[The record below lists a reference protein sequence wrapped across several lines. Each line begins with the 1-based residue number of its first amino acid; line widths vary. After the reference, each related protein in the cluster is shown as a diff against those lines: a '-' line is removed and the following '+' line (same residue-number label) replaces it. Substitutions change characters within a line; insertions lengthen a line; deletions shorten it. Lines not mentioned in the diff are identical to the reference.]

1 MTESTTVPV
10 KKTTN
15 GKMQPFGFFGDLEE
29 EMQRF
34 FRWPF
39 TFPSTFFTP
48 PWLTTKATA
57 WAPRTDVFDK
67 NGSIVI
73 KAELPGLKKED
84 VHVEI
89 VGNEMVISGEA
100 KADTE
105 VKEEDYY
112 RCERTYGSFYRRM
125 PLPAGIAAEQI
136 EATLADG
143 VLEVKI
149 PKPAAPKAETTK
161 VEVK

>member
-1 MTESTTVPV
+1 VAESSTLPV
-10 KKTTN
+10 KKTN
-15 GKMQPFGFFGDLEE
+15 GKLQPFGFFGELED

-39 TFPSTFFTP
+39 ALAPTFLPTFPRV
-48 PWLTTKATA
+48 TA
-57 WAPRTDVFDK
+57 WAPRMDIFNK
-67 NGSIVI
+67 NGTIVL

-84 VHVEI
+84 VHVEVMGEDLI
-89 VGNEMVISGEA
+89 ISGESNGE
-100 KADTE
+100 TE

-112 RCERTYGSFYRRM
+112 RTERSYGSFYRRM
-125 PLPAGIAAEQI
+125 PLPAGITAEQV
-136 EATLADG
+136 EATLTDG

-149 PKPAAPKAETTK
+149 PKPAPAKTGATR